1 MKKSIKVLSGI
12 AAVAILLTSAGAV
25 FADSGNYIEQA
36 QVQGRGRGNGSE
48 QDGLLDDY
56 MTAAMAD
63 VFGLTVEELELR
75 LEDETFITIALS
87 QGFALEEVDALM
99 DTVRATAVEIA
110 AADGVIL
117 GRQEANQMFGPSGT
131 KGQSGRIAG
140 MDGAPRINMTE
151 GVCDESCIGTG
162 EPLNENGAGESMM
175 RRGNRN

>member
-1 MKKSIKVLSGI
+1 MKTSIKVLSGI

-25 FADSGNYIEQA
+25 FADSGNYIEQSQA
-36 QVQGRGRGNGSE
+36 QSRGRGNGSE

-75 LEDETFITIALS
+75 LEEESFVTIALS
-87 QGFALEEVDALM
+87 VGFAIEEVDALM
-99 DTVRATAVEIA
+99 DTVRTTAVEIA

-117 GRQEANQMFGPSGT
+117 GRQEANQMFGPSDS
-131 KGQSGRIAG
+131 KGQGGRIAG
-140 MDGAPRINMTE
+140 MDGAPRNNMAE

-162 EPLNENGAGESMM
+162 EPLYENATGEPNM